1 LKINEKKFINNKL
14 NNAENNIKKTMEI
27 LNEKYDS
34 KNNSFSGIMQNLSKA
49 KEIMKERGMIKTY
62 KNKIDKLFDTE
73 GFKIIKCKKNG
84 DCFYHAL
91 SKALNISINELRSIV
106 SSNIKQEHFDF
117 WKEIWDSTLSE
128 EYDFMENV
136 FDLNSLK
143 NIVLTSDFWGEEV
156 SINILQNHFKIGL
169 IIIDSI
175 TNDIITKFKISDC
188 DRFILL
194 NFKGMHYDLIKYDNR
209 IIFDKLTIPN
219 CVLEKLY

>member
-1 LKINEKKFINNKL
+1 
-14 NNAENNIKKTMEI
+14 
-27 LNEKYDS
+27 
-34 KNNSFSGIMQNLSKA
+34 
-49 KEIMKERGMIKTY
+49 
-62 KNKIDKLFDTE
+62 
-73 GFKIIKCKKNG
+73 
-84 DCFYHAL
+84 
-91 SKALNISINELRSIV
+91 
-106 SSNIKQEHFDF
+106 
-117 WKEIWDSTLSE
+117 
-128 EYDFMENV
+128 MENV

-143 NIVLTSDFWGEEV
+143 NIVLTNDFWGEEV